1 MSNQRRQLLRV
12 AAQILNRPV
21 LISEEWA
28 AIIISAVRSE
38 LNIDVLTTT
47 EGIHLNGAG
56 MDFMAAD
63 ARRAVDAK
71 RRRHAEQAAA
81 RAGRTVAPMREE
93 ESSSKIFPEYGGV
106 AVIEISGTLTKNWGL
121 QPYSGFTGYDGI
133 KAQFIAAMEDDSVD
147 AILLDIESPGGAV
160 AGCFDLV
167 DLMYAYRQDN
177 RKPVVAIANEMA
189 CSGAFAIMT
198 VAEPGWR
205 FVPRTG
211 EVGSVGVLLIHTD
224 EQKAM
229 QMEGV
234 GVRIFRAGKWKAE
247 GNPYEDMD
255 PKTAERIQTTIDEMR
270 DLFIDTVA
278 RNIAAEPADVAAL
291 KKTIR
296 ETEALTYIGRH
307 ARAAGLVEEVASE
320 DQVWDRLME
329 RLGR

>member
-1 MSNQRRQLLRV
+1 MSNSRRQLLRV
-12 AAQILNRPV
+12 AAQILNRPILV
-21 LISEEWA
+21 SEKWGA
-28 AIIISAVRSE
+28 TIVSAVRSE
-38 LNIDVLTTT
+38 LNINLLTTT
-47 EGIHLNGAG
+47 EGLKLDVRE
-56 MDFMAAD
+56 MDMAALD
-63 ARRAVDAK
+63 GRRAVDE
-71 RRRHAEQAAA
+71 RRRRQASSAAA
-81 RAGRTVAPMREE
+81 RAGRTVAPMHDE

-121 QPYSGFTGYDGI
+121 DPYSGFTGYDGI

-147 AILLDIESPGGAV
+147 AILLDIDSPGGAV

-189 CSGAFAIMT
+189 CSGAYALMT
-198 VAEPGWR
+198 IAEPGWR

-224 EQKAM
+224 EQAAM
-229 QMEGV
+229 QQEGIE
-234 GVRIFRAGKWKAE
+234 VRIFRAGKWKAE
-247 GNPYEDMD
+247 GNPYEDMA
-255 PKTAERIQTTIDEMR
+255 PETAQRIQETLDEMR

-278 RNIAAEPADVAAL
+278 RNIAAEPSDVAAL

-307 ARAAGLVEEVASE
+307 ARAAGLVEAVASE